1 MLFFLVVRGAGS
13 EGVVDADGIVHVL
26 VHGVLL
32 VALVVFVKIEDHV
45 AKAAIKHLPAS
56 LTQRS

>member
-1 MLFFLVVRGAGS
+1 MLFFLVVCGAGS

-32 VALVVFVKIEDHV
+32 VALVVFV
-45 AKAAIKHLPAS
+45 
-56 LTQRS
+56 